1 MGRFQ
6 FPEKISLKEKLKA
19 FIPMCAFQAK
29 RERNGIFFMNIEIQT
44 MTLEDLET
52 IKDILTSDFDDFWN
66 FNVFKEELQN
76 ENSKY
81 LVAKIGNEIIGFAG
95 IKIILDQADIMNIV
109 IKKIYRKQGVRNITI
124 AKFNRFM
131 QISWFSLYFS
141 GS

>member
-1 MGRFQ
+1 
-6 FPEKISLKEKLKA
+6 
-19 FIPMCAFQAK
+19 
-29 RERNGIFFMNIEIQT
+29 MNIEIQT